1 VVETFPAAKVHL
13 IGGKT
18 AEAKMHK
25 LRSRV
30 KRKERRAA
38 RTQRQVD
45 ALVESFICEVETD
58 GMEEHQPGEVEQRR
72 MVAPEWALAEAER
85 AKSEE
90 DRLAAAF
97 WNSLGDAQA
106 CSEHVQL
113 VQDRPSCDYSRG
125 TVQGERRRNHV
136 KQVKQHRDRK

>member
-1 VVETFPAAKVHL
+1 MVRHFGLYMGMRGDKDVV
-13 IGGKT
+13 
-18 AEAKMHK
+18 
-25 LRSRV
+25 
-30 KRKERRAA
+30 RAA
-38 RTQRQVD
+38 
-45 ALVESFICEVETD
+45 EIY
-58 GMEEHQPGEVEQRR
+58 EQRR
-72 MVAPEWALAEAER
+72 MVAPEWALVEAER

-125 TVQGERRRNHV
+125 TVQGERRRSLV
-136 KQVKQHRDRK
+136 KQVKQCRDRKCFSLTCYRFGCNGEH